1 MSGPTRRRPFR
12 LIALDGKALNHQ
24 GGLRMIDR
32 FIAMVPEAW
41 RDVAELAAAP
51 IAWLPKLQQVLIGFF
66 FDSSSGWMAAG
77 KYVFV
82 LLPVLLALAAA
93 WCTGL
98 AVYTL
103 PFRSRRV
110 EFISTLLMTWWD
122 AARAAWMFWVG
133 MVRMGAVVVGWL
145 VTFLSLAVKLAF
157 GAVRQLVLL
166 PMAVTGRMTDQYFQ
180 PGVPWLAF
188 VMLVFWCALEATIF
202 TYTLLPTLS
211 QVLADLAGGD
221 QVPRATAVLLWFFL
235 LLLIMG
241 SFACVQALVDAVK
254 QREFKF
260 IAQIVLVEIF
270 VMFFEV
276 MFLYREMV
284 DAITPWIVQQTG
296 DKFRPGLWFTLSVA
310 TFGWVGIRGMTWFL
324 FGQYGTPPLLA
335 VISRQP
341 METPQGRPV
350 KVSTEPAWWREPL
363 ADFKKEIVWLH
374 EKSDELLEYFGLP
387 VMHLLA
393 AAVNFGMVLVTARP
407 IFSLPFKSLKE
418 VTETREVLAGLMHLQ
433 PKRQGNL

>member
-1 MSGPTRRRPFR
+1 
-12 LIALDGKALNHQ
+12 
-24 GGLRMIDR
+24 MIDR

-66 FDSSSGWMAAG
+66 LDSPSGWAAAG

-133 MVRMGAVVVGWL
+133 MVRMAAVVVGWL
-145 VTFLSLAVKLAF
+145 VTFLHLGVKLVF

-363 ADFKKEIVWLH
+363 ADFKREIVWLH

-433 PKRQGNL
+433 PKRQGTL

>member
-1 MSGPTRRRPFR
+1 
-12 LIALDGKALNHQ
+12 
-24 GGLRMIDR
+24 MIDR

-51 IAWLPKLQQVLIGFF
+51 IAWLPKLQQVLLGFF
-66 FDSSSGWMAAG
+66 VDSSSGWAAAG
-77 KYVFV
+77 KYVFL

-133 MVRMGAVVVGWL
+133 MVRMAAVVVGWL
-145 VTFLSLAVKLAF
+145 VTFLHLAVKLAF

-260 IAQIVLVEIF
+260 LVQIVLVEIF

-350 KVSTEPAWWREPL
+350 KVAAEPAWWREPL

-393 AAVNFGMVLVTARP
+393 GAVNFGMVLVTARP

-418 VTETREVLAGLMHLQ
+418 VTDTREALAGLMHLQ

>member
-1 MSGPTRRRPFR
+1 
-12 LIALDGKALNHQ
+12 
-24 GGLRMIDR
+24 MIDR
-32 FIAMVPEAW
+32 FIAMVPDAW
-41 RDVAELAAAP
+41 RDVAELGATP
-51 IAWLPKLQQVLIGFF
+51 IAWLPRLQQVLIGFF
-66 FDSSSGWMAAG
+66 FDSVSGWSVAA
-77 KYVFV
+77 KCV
-82 LLPVLLALAAA
+82 LLLFPVLLGLAAA

-103 PFRSRRV
+103 PFRSRRI
-110 EFISTLLMTWWD
+110 EFVSTILMTWWD
-122 AARAAWMFWVG
+122 AARAVWMYWIG
-133 MVRMGAVVVGWL
+133 MVRVGAVLVGWL
-145 VTFLSLAVKLAF
+145 VTLAHLAVKLAF
-157 GAVRQLVLL
+157 EAARQLVTL
-166 PMAVTGRMTDQYFQ
+166 PMAVTGRMTDQYFR

-202 TYTLLPTLS
+202 TFTLMPTLS
-211 QVLADLAGGD
+211 QVLADLAGGE
-221 QVPRATAVLLWFFL
+221 QVPRATSILLWFFL

-254 QREFKF
+254 KRELKF
-260 IAQIVLVEIF
+260 IIQIVLVEIF

-296 DKFRPGLWFTLSVA
+296 DKFHPGLGFTLSVA

-341 METPQGRPV
+341 METPEGRPV
-350 KVSTEPAWWREPL
+350 KVTAEPAWWREPV
-363 ADFKKEIVWLH
+363 ADFKKEIGWLH
-374 EKSDELLEYFGLP
+374 ERSDQLLEYLGLP
-387 VMHLLA
+387 AMHLIA
-393 AAVNFGMVLVTARP
+393 AALNFGMVLVTARP
-407 IFSLPFKSLKE
+407 VFSLPFKSLKE

-433 PKRQGNL
+433 PRRQGTL